1 MIADINRSEFE
12 QDNAM
17 LERRLWLAVIV
28 QAVED
33 WRSTNMRRRN
43 EAEAFFFHSR
53 NDFASV
59 CAKAGISEGS
69 LLPRLQR
76 LKSSLPPQPQAFTK
90 LSWAAVSAC

>member
-1 MIADINRSEFE
+1 MIADSNRIEFE

-33 WRSTNMRRRN
+33 WRSSNIRRRN
-43 EAEAFFFHSR
+43 DAEAFFFHSR

-69 LLPRLQR
+69 LLPRLQK
-76 LKSSLPPQPQAFTK
+76 LKSSLPPRPQIVTN
-90 LSWAAVSAC
+90 LTWAALSAR